1 MHIPRTSHRYHAYL
15 LRCWEERT
23 GSSSDEVTW
32 RFLVEE
38 VGKEGRHGF
47 ISLEDVYTFLHQELT
62 KTNLEQVVASTDPS
76 PDDESLD
83 AGASP

>member
-1 MHIPRTSHRYHAYL
+1 MHTPRTPHRYHAYL

-23 GSSSDEVTW
+23 GSSSDAVTW

-38 VGKEGRHGF
+38 VGKGERHGF
-47 ISLEDVYTFLHQELT
+47 ISLEDVYTFLHQELA
-62 KTNLEQVVASTDPS
+62 KTDQEQVVASTGSS
-76 PDDESLD
+76 PDDKSLD

>member
-1 MHIPRTSHRYHAYL
+1 MRIPRTPRRYHAYL

-23 GSSSDEVTW
+23 GSSSDAVTW

-38 VGKEGRHGF
+38 VGKEERHGF

-62 KTNLEQVVASTDPS
+62 KTDQEQVVASTDS
-76 PDDESLD
+76 PPHDESLD
-83 AGASP
+83 AGAPS